1 MPERVTEGEGYKRQ
15 LSLTAIGGLADES
28 NDNQVESGEYIV
40 QRYTRAGEALV
51 KISEVAITAESAS
64 EGDLNTA
71 LPTDATL
78 AGGSVLTGHPAYTTG
93 TMNALSLAT
102 DGDLRVTIT
111 DAQAVH
117 DATVA
122 SECVLVAGRA
132 SASLDTPDEGD
143 QAALSVDLTNQLRVT
158 SANVQ
163 GTHDFAAPTQV
174 VMQGQFAETTVPTA
188 VADGDVVRQWVD
200 EYGRPIGKTDDLSS
214 GSTLV
219 TQTDS
224 PRVAYIGPFTNA
236 QIDEPGVT
244 TAVGIKGCPHWT
256 FGIVVGGTPL
266 ASTIEA
272 EGTVDDTN
280 FFTLTPETT
289 AKAGLAVANCVGTI
303 SAAGNYEWKG
313 TAAVSQIRLKVMG
326 DSGSPDSATF
336 DVTTAASA

>member
-51 KISEVAITAESAS
+51 KISEVAIT
-64 EGDLNTA
+64 
-71 LPTDATL
+71 
-78 AGGSVLTGHPAYTTG
+78 
-93 TMNALSLAT
+93 
-102 DGDLRVTIT
+102 
-111 DAQAVH
+111 
-117 DATVA
+117 
-122 SECVLVAGRA
+122 
-132 SASLDTPDEGD
+132 
-143 QAALSVDLTNQLRVT
+143 
-158 SANVQ
+158 NVQ
-163 GTHDFAAPTQV
+163 GTHDSAAPTQV

-188 VADGDVVRQWVD
+188 VADGDVVRPWVD

-244 TAVGIKGCPHWT
+244 TAVGIEGCPHWA
-256 FGIVVGGTPL
+256 FVIVVGGTPL

-272 EGTVDDTN
+272 EGTNNDTDYC
-280 FFTLTPETT
+280 TLTPETT
-289 AKAGLAVANCVGTI
+289 AKAGLAIANCVGTI

-313 TAAVSQIRLKVMG
+313 TTAVSKIRLKVMG

-336 DVTTAASA
+336 DITLSASA

>member
-1 MPERVTEGEGYKRQ
+1 
-15 LSLTAIGGLADES
+15 
-28 NDNQVESGEYIV
+28 
-40 QRYTRAGEALV
+40 
-51 KISEVAITAESAS
+51 
-64 EGDLNTA
+64 
-71 LPTDATL
+71 
-78 AGGSVLTGHPAYTTG
+78 
-93 TMNALSLAT
+93 MNALSLET

-111 DAQAVH
+111 DAQAAH
-117 DATVA
+117 DAAVA
-122 SECVLVAGRA
+122 SEAVLVAGRA

-143 QAALSVDLTNQLRVT
+143 QAALSIDLTNQLRVT

-188 VADGDVVRQWVD
+188 VADGDVVRPWVD
-200 EYGRPIGKTDDLSS
+200 EYGREVGKTDDLSS

-224 PRVAYIGPFTNA
+224 PRNAYIGPFTNA

-280 FFTLTPETT
+280 YFTVTPETT
-289 AKAGLAVANCVGTI
+289 AKAGLAIANCVGTI

-313 TAAVSQIRLKVMG
+313 TTALSQIRLKIMG